1 MTDFPARYFFS
12 SPAYLFKNFLLIFL
26 LSLPVI
32 SRAQYTGYKPVA
44 DYAQFK
50 TQFAAEAGKIQT
62 IKSNFVQE
70 KSLSMLSEKIN
81 SEGKFYFKRSNRV
94 RIEYQKPFEYLMV
107 MNGEKIMVR
116 DDQKESTIN
125 VKSNKLFQ
133 QVNNIM
139 IDCVQGSILSN
150 KDFTVRVFENDKT
163 WLLEMTPAGTA
174 LKEFFSTIVIFV
186 DRKDYT
192 VNSIEMNEAS
202 GDKTVIRFSQKEL
215 NVSIADEVFTIH

>member
-12 SPAYLFKNFLLIFL
+12 SPVCLFKNFLWLVL
-26 LSLPVI
+26 LSLPML
-32 SRAQYTGYKPVA
+32 SRAQYTGYKPIA

-70 KSLSMLSEKIN
+70 KSLAMLSEKIN
-81 SEGKFYFKRSNRV
+81 SEGKFYFKRSNHV
-94 RIEYQKPFEYLMV
+94 RIEYEKPFQYLMV
-107 MNGEKIMVR
+107 MNGEKIMVK
-116 DDQKESTIN
+116 DDQKESTMN
-125 VKSNKLFQ
+125 VKSNKIFQ

-139 IDCVQGSILSN
+139 IDCVQGSILDN
-150 KDFTVRVFENDKT
+150 KDFKVRVFENDKS
-163 WLLEMTPAGTA
+163 WLMEMTPADAA

-186 DRKDYT
+186 DRKDYSAT
-192 VNSIEMNEAS
+192 SIEMNEAS

-215 NVSIADEVFTIH
+215 NVPIADEVFAIH